1 MAPIL
6 TFTADEVWS
15 YIPGRGKPES
25 VHLVLFPEERG
36 EWTNE
41 RLAADWERLLEVRG
55 EVSRALEVARQQGKI
70 GKGVDAVVFVRSAPE
85 EQWRPLLEA
94 KGEALLTTL
103 FNVSGT
109 RLRERGARGRGPLR
123 EPGHPRSGAG
133 DRPGPGARLE
143 EVRALLDVEPAGG
156 GAGGPPVALRPL
168 HASGHGSRAVTAAGL
183 TALAVLVLDQLTKLW
198 ALRALIPGRP
208 VPVIDGFFSLT
219 LVMNPGLAFGML
231 SSTPT
236 GWRWLVALLSIGAL
250 AVLAVV
256 GLRMLP
262 GGGRAHPARA
272 RAHLRRR
279 GRQPD
284 RPGPLRGVVDF
295 LDFYWRGFH
304 WPAFNAADSAITV
317 GVALLALRLLTAPA
331 STR

>member
-1 MAPIL
+1 M
-6 TFTADEVWS
+6 
-15 YIPGRGKPES
+15 
-25 VHLVLFPEERG
+25 
-36 EWTNE
+36 
-41 RLAADWERLLEVRG
+41 
-55 EVSRALEVARQQGKI
+55 
-70 GKGVDAVVFVRSAPE
+70 
-85 EQWRPLLEA
+85 
-94 KGEALLTTL
+94 
-103 FNVSGT
+103 
-109 RLRERGARGRGPLR
+109 
-123 EPGHPRSGAG
+123 
-133 DRPGPGARLE
+133 
-143 EVRALLDVEPAGG
+143 
-156 GAGGPPVALRPL
+156 
-168 HASGHGSRAVTAAGL
+168 TAAGL
-183 TALAVLVLDQLTKLW
+183 TALAILVLDQLTKLW

-208 VPVIDGFFSLT
+208 VPLIDGFFSLT

-262 GGGRAHPARA
+262 GGGRLTPLALGLIFGGAVGN
-272 RAHLRRR
+272 LIDR
-279 GRQPD
+279 GRF
-284 RPGPLRGVVDF
+284 GGVVDF